1 MQNILYKFTQIA
13 KLREVKW
20 YRQSFRHTVL
30 QKVWLNSIEASPY
43 SQILLVNMR
52 EDRKI
57 NPEPDNFDE
66 SFYAKFGEPCI
77 DIPIVSC
84 LGGDKETQY
93 YLQHK

>member
-1 MQNILYKFTQIA
+1 
-13 KLREVKW
+13 
-20 YRQSFRHTVL
+20 
-30 QKVWLNSIEASPY
+30 
-43 SQILLVNMR
+43 MR

-84 LGGDKETQY
+84 LGGDKET
-93 YLQHK
+93 